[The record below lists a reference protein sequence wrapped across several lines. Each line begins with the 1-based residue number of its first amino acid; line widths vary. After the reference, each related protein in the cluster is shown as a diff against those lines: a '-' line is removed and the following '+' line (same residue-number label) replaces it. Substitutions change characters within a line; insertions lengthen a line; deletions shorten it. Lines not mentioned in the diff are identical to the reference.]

1 MMELTTKSLLLICA
15 KMFNSL
21 LTSVKEPLKKIVTN
35 QLVLA
40 ISITFLKLIN
50 YSCSS
55 YPTRASYSG
64 QVDEF
69 RNPMKTE
76 LKTRLSSTA
85 VFSTRFSLD
94 F

>member
-1 MMELTTKSLLLICA
+1 MRVVNFWTMCHHSLGHEKKALLSAHFLIEVQW
-15 KMFNSL
+15 L
-21 LTSVKEPLKKIVTN
+21 GTN
-35 QLVLA
+35 
-40 ISITFLKLIN
+40 FLKLIN

-55 YPTRASYSG
+55 YPTRAPYSG

-76 LKTRLSSTA
+76 LKTRLSSAA

>member
-1 MMELTTKSLLLICA
+1 MVFDLFLYSVTVQA
-15 KMFNSL
+15 KNYIQMRMS
-21 LTSVKEPLKKIVTN
+21 TEVSKI
-35 QLVLA
+35 L
-40 ISITFLKLIN
+40 LKLIN

-85 VFSTRFSLD
+85 EFSTRFSLD
-94 F
+94 I